1 VLRRIVYKEFKN
13 QNNTKKLNLK
23 NQNEI
28 ESKILDRLELV
39 KSSISLVPEI
49 EKSISTIIKC
59 LKKGNKVVL
68 FGNGGSAADAQ
79 HIAAELV
86 GKFNLKRKSLPAIA
100 LTSNSST
107 ITALSND
114 FSFETVFSRQC
125 ESLISK
131 GDVSIGISTSGNSIN
146 IIKALITSKKMG
158 ATTIALLGNNGGKIK
173 KHSDIPIIVESSS
186 TPFIQEIHRMIY
198 HIICEVVEKDV
209 TKLSKNSQ

>member
-1 VLRRIVYKEFKN
+1 MLSRTLYKEFKN
-13 QNNTKKLNLK
+13 QNNIKKLNLK

-28 ESKILDRLELV
+28 EAKILSRLALV
-39 KSSISLVPEI
+39 KSSISIVPEI
-49 EKSISTIIKC
+49 EKSISAIIKC

-131 GDVSIGISTSGNSIN
+131 GDVSIGISTSGNSTN
-146 IIKALITSKKMG
+146 IMKALIMSKKMG

-173 KHSDIPIIVESSS
+173 KHSDIPIIVKSPS
-186 TPFIQEIHRMIY
+186 TPFIQEIHRIIY
-198 HIICEVVEKDV
+198 HIICEVVEKEV
-209 TKLSKNSQ
+209 TNSSKNSQ